1 MPQGR
6 GPLAFAAHPGAC
18 AGVTWLGHPNH
29 ADAMNTWLRTWEQ
42 ACSRAPALR
51 LLDVHLRGIGQVMFQ
66 NHPLSGLLFLAALV
80 WGAAAA
86 GAWPVLFGGLL
97 GLVAGTLT
105 AYGLRAERTNLAAG
119 LYGYN
124 ALLVGLALPT
134 FLEPSPLLWF
144 YVVLGGAVSVVCTLG
159 TAQVAGSFRVAA
171 LTFPFVLV
179 TWLLLLA
186 TYGFAG
192 LQGTALPYASQVVP
206 VDPAATNLLDPAAF
220 VGGVLQSISQV
231 FLKGDAISALL
242 LLAGLAV
249 GSFAAAAWGLAGAL
263 LAVITAHALGAE
275 SELVS
280 AGLFGFSPVL
290 TAIAL
295 GAVFHAAD
303 APRLRVIGYA
313 VLGTVFTVVAQG
325 ALNVLLTPF
334 GIPTLTAPFV
344 LVTWLFLLPRAPA
357 AAGDYGG

>member
-1 MPQGR
+1 MLLGVAPCVTGQPVPR
-6 GPLAFAAHPGAC
+6 ETTLNALLAGWQKRC
-18 AGVTWLGHPNH
+18 
-29 ADAMNTWLRTWEQ
+29 DASSVLRFI
-42 ACSRAPALR
+42 
-51 LLDVHLRGIGQVMFQ
+51 DINLRGVGQVMFQ
-66 NHPLSGLLFLAALV
+66 NHPGTGLLFVAALA
-80 WGAAAA
+80 WGAFAADA
-86 GAWPVLFGGLL
+86 GAVFVGGLL
-97 GLVAGTLT
+97 GLAAGSLT
-105 AYGLRAERTNLAAG
+105 AMWLRVDAQNLAAG

-144 YVVLGGAVSVVCTLG
+144 YVLLGGAVSVVCTLG
-159 TAQVAGSFRVAA
+159 TAQVAGTFRVAA

-192 LQGTALPYASQVVP
+192 LQGTALPYASQVAP
-206 VDPAATNLLDPAAF
+206 VDPAATHLLDPAAF
-220 VGGVLQSISQV
+220 IGGVLQSISQV
-231 FLKGDAISALL
+231 FLKGDAFSALL
-242 LLAGLAV
+242 LLAGLAL
-249 GSFAAAAWGLAGAL
+249 SSLSAAAWGLVGAL
-263 LAVITAHALGAE
+263 LAVATAHALGAE
-275 SELVS
+275 SDLVS
-280 AGLFGFSPVL
+280 AGLMGFSPVL

-303 APRLRVIGYA
+303 APRTRVIGYA
-313 VLGTVFTVVAQG
+313 VLGTVFTVVVQG

-357 AAGDYGG
+357 AVGHDGG

>member
-1 MPQGR
+1 
-6 GPLAFAAHPGAC
+6 
-18 AGVTWLGHPNH
+18 
-29 ADAMNTWLRTWEQ
+29 MNAWLRHWDE
-42 ACSRAPALR
+42 ACNRSAMLR

-86 GAWPVLFGGLL
+86 DAWPVLAGGLL
-97 GLVAGTLT
+97 GLMAGTFT
-105 AYGLRAERTNLAAG
+105 ARWLQVDAANLGAG

-144 YVVLGGAVSVVCTLG
+144 YVLLGGAVSVVCTLG
-159 TAQVAGSFRVAA
+159 TAQVAGAFRVAA

-192 LQGTALPYASQVVP
+192 LQGAALPYASQVAP
-206 VDPAATNLLDPAAF
+206 VDPSATQLLNPAAF
-220 VGGVLQSISQV
+220 IGGVLQSISQV

-249 GSFAAAAWGLAGAL
+249 SSLPAAAWGLVGAM
-263 LAVITAHALGAE
+263 LAVVTAHALGAE
-275 SELVS
+275 SDLVS
-280 AGLFGFSPVL
+280 AGLMGFSPVL

-303 APRLRVIGYA
+303 APRARVIGYA
-313 VLGTVFTVVAQG
+313 VLGTVFTVVVQG

-344 LVTWLFLLPRAPA
+344 LVTWLFLLPRTPA
-357 AAGDYGG
+357 VAGNDGG

>member
-1 MPQGR
+1 MR
-6 GPLAFAAHPGAC
+6 AA
-18 AGVTWLGHPNH
+18 AGVAGAQILRESTL
-29 ADAMNTWLRTWEQ
+29 DAMLAGWQRRCDASAVLRFI
-42 ACSRAPALR
+42 
-51 LLDVHLRGIGQVMFQ
+51 DINLRGVGQVMFQ
-66 NHPLSGLLFLAALV
+66 NHPVTGLLFLAAMA
-80 WGAAAA
+80 WGAMAANA
-86 GAWPVLFGGLL
+86 GAVFVGGLL
-97 GLVAGTLT
+97 GLVTANLT
-105 AYGLRAERTNLAAG
+105 AMWLRVDAQSLAAG

-144 YVVLGGAVSVVCTLG
+144 YVLLGGAVSVVCMLG
-159 TAQVAGSFRVAA
+159 TAQVAGTFRVAA

-192 LQGTALPYASQVVP
+192 LQGVALPYASEVAAI
-206 VDPAATNLLDPAAF
+206 DPSATNLLDPAGF
-220 VGGVLQSISQV
+220 LGGVLQSISQV

-249 GSFAAAAWGLAGAL
+249 SSLPAAAYGLGGAL
-263 LAVITAHALGAE
+263 LAVFTAHALGAE
-275 SELVS
+275 SDLVS
-280 AGLFGFSPVL
+280 AGLMGFSPVL

-303 APRLRVIGYA
+303 APRIRVLAYA
-313 VLGTVFTVVAQG
+313 VLGTVFTVVVQG

-344 LVTWLFLLPRAPA
+344 LVTWLFLLPRTPA
-357 AAGDYGG
+357 AAGNDGG

>member
-1 MPQGR
+1 
-6 GPLAFAAHPGAC
+6 LTAL
-18 AGVTWLGHPNH
+18 LGWWQQRC
-29 ADAMNTWLRTWEQ
+29 DASMVLRFI
-42 ACSRAPALR
+42 
-51 LLDVHLRGIGQVMFQ
+51 DINLRGVGQVMFQ
-66 NHPLSGLLFLAALV
+66 NQPFTGLLFVAAIAWGALAAD
-80 WGAAAA
+80 A
-86 GAWPVLFGGLL
+86 GAVLFGGLL
-97 GLVAGTLT
+97 GLATASLT
-105 AYGLRAERTNLAAG
+105 ALWLRVDAQSLAAG

-124 ALLVGLALPT
+124 GLLVGLALPT
-134 FLEPSPLLWF
+134 FLAPSPLLWF
-144 YVVLGGAVSVVCTLG
+144 YVLLGGAVSVVCTLG
-159 TAQVAGSFRVAA
+159 TAQVAGTFRVAA

-192 LQGTALPYASQVVP
+192 LQGAALPYASQVAAVEP
-206 VDPAATNLLDPAAF
+206 SATNLLDPAAF
-220 VGGVLQSISQV
+220 LGGVLQSISQV

-249 GSFAAAAWGLAGAL
+249 SSIAAAVWGLVGAL
-263 LAVITAHALGAE
+263 LAVVTAHALGAE
-275 SELVS
+275 SDLVS
-280 AGLFGFSPVL
+280 AGLMGFSPVL

-303 APRLRVIGYA
+303 APRLRVAGYA

-334 GIPTLTAPFV
+334 GIPTLTSPFV

-357 AAGDYGG
+357 AAGNDGG